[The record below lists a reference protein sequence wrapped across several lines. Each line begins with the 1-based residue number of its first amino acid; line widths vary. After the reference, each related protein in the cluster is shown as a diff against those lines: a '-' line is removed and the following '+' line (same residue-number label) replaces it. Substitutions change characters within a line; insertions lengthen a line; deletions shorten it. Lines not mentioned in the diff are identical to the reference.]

1 MKATTRTVEAVDAGA
16 GDGSVP
22 VLLLG
27 EENTMA
33 ANSSANVSVGKPMAA
48 GGIYSGATT
57 VTKPVNATA
66 ALATGIENLG
76 FVSDEGLTNSI
87 EMDTEEIQEWGG
99 NTVLTVRTSRTEKFQ
114 WTFIETNELVLK
126 EVYGQENVT
135 KASDALTVLHNG
147 AELPQRLYVFEIA
160 LTGNKV
166 KRIVVPLGKI
176 TEIGD
181 VVYAS
186 GEPIGYQ
193 VTLSCSPDASGVTV
207 YEYIAPVVTP

>member
-1 MKATTRTVEAVDAGA
+1 
-16 GDGSVP
+16 
-22 VLLLG
+22 
-27 EENTMA
+27 MA

-57 VTKPVNATA
+57 VTAPINATA

-126 EVYGQENVT
+126 EVYGQANVT

-186 GEPIGYQ
+186 GEAIGYQ